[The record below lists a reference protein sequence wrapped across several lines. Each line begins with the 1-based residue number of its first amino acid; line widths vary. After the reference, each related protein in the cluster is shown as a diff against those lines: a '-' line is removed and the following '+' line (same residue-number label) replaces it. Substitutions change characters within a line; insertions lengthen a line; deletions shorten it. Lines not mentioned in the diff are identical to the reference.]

1 MAIRMTGL
9 NSGLDTEEI
18 VKALMSAHSMKKT
31 KVENKKTK
39 LEWKQDKWKELN
51 TKITNFYQSFASKM
65 RLQTTYKTK
74 SAKSSNEDLVS
85 ATATAKA
92 SNGANSI
99 KINHL
104 ASGQYV
110 TSGKVTMADGS
121 KVKGSTKLSELGY
134 GGTGTQIS
142 VTADGKTTT
151 LAISDSTT
159 VDEFVGALSRA
170 GVNASFDESQ
180 QRFFIQSATSGDDAA
195 FTMTAYNMTAA
206 QEATVSNLRNA
217 LNYEKSS
224 SSERS
229 TIDSAISALMNGTDT
244 EKTEAQ
250 NQLQEL
256 WDAQSKAAAT
266 NDVEKVKRDE
276 LTNKYLS
283 TTGTGDTAVTTIT
296 ADGEAYLQ
304 DAVAAGKIDQDEY
317 NTWVAED
324 KVAALKDLIDKDVSN
339 YMGTDETKVKIEDM
353 VTNGFTTSDG
363 KTTFDSTASRT
374 YLLNNMTQ
382 DVITATQAGG
392 QTVNNTALNALKLS
406 NVDGSQVLNGSDAS
420 GMTVVAA
427 TNCEVELNG
436 AVLESATNTIS
447 ANGVTFE
454 AKGVTN
460 GQAVTITVAN
470 DVTGVY
476 DTIKEAI
483 GEYNKLIKEMN
494 ELYYA
499 DSAKG
504 YDPLTSEQKED
515 MSDDEI
521 EKWEK
526 KIKDALLR
534 RDDNLGDLL
543 SSMKTA
549 MMSSVNIDGKNY
561 SLSSLGI
568 MTSTDWKEK
577 GLLHIFGDTSDATYA
592 DKDDKLK
599 KMLEED
605 PDKVT
610 QILSGIFGNLY
621 KTMTEKQSSNEMRSS
636 HSFYNDKEMTKQL
649 SAYKKDIK
657 KWETKLKDYEDR
669 YYKQF
674 TAMEKALAMLNSQQ
688 SALGGLF
695 GNS

>member
-1 MAIRMTGL
+1 MGIRMTGL

-18 VKALMSAHSMKKT
+18 IKALMSAHSMKKT

-39 LEWKQDKWKELN
+39 LEWKQDKWKDLN

-74 SAKSSNEDLVS
+74 SAKSSNENLIT
-85 ATATAKA
+85 ATATANA

-99 KINHL
+99 KVNKL

-110 TSGKVTMADGS
+110 TSGKVTSTDGS
-121 KVKGSTKLSELGY
+121 KVKGSTKLSDLGY

-142 VTADGKTTT
+142 VTSGGKTTT

-159 VDEFVGALSRA
+159 VDEFVSNLSRA
-170 GVNASFDESQ
+170 GINASFDEAQ
-180 QRFFIQSATSGDDAA
+180 QRFFIQSATSGDEAA
-195 FTMTAYNMTAA
+195 FTMTAYDMTQA
-206 QEATVSNLRNA
+206 QKDTIANLRNA
-217 LNYEKSS
+217 LDYEKCSS
-224 SSERS
+224 TERA
-229 TIDSAISALMNGTDT
+229 TIDSALSALMNGTDK

-250 NQLQEL
+250 TQLQEL
-256 WDAQSKAAAT
+256 WDTQSKAAAT
-266 NDVEKVKRDE
+266 NDLEKLKKQE
-276 LTNKYLS
+276 LTNKYLV
-283 TTGTGDTAVTTIT
+283 TTGTGDSAVTTLT

-304 DAVAAGKIDQDEY
+304 KKVEDGEISESDY
-317 NTWVAED
+317 NTWVTED
-324 KVAALKDLIDKDVSN
+324 KVAALKDFIDSDTSS
-339 YMGTDETKVKIEDM
+339 YIDSQETQEKIEDM
-353 VTNGFTTSDG
+353 VENGFTTSDG
-363 KTTFDSTASRT
+363 KTFDATANRT
-374 YLLNNMTQ
+374 YQLNNMTQ
-382 DVITATQAGG
+382 DVITAAQAGG
-392 QTVNNTALNALKLS
+392 QTVNSSALNALKLS
-406 NVDGSQVLNGSDAS
+406 NVDGSAVLNGSDAS

-436 AVLESATNTIS
+436 AILESATNSIS

-483 GEYNKLIKEMN
+483 GEYNKLLKEMN

-526 KIKDALLR
+526 KIKDSLLR
-534 RDDNLGDLL
+534 RDSNLGDLL

-568 MTSTDWKEK
+568 MTSPDYKEK
-577 GLLHIFGDTSDATYA
+577 GLLHIFGDTTDATYA
-592 DKDDKLK
+592 EKEDKLK
-599 KMLEED
+599 KMLDED
-605 PDKVT
+605 PEKVS
-610 QILSGIFGNLY
+610 QILTGIFGNLY
-621 KTMTEKQSSNEMRSS
+621 KTMTEKQSSTTMRSS

-657 KWETKLKDYEDR
+657 NWEAKLKDYEDR

>member
-1 MAIRMTGL
+1 MGIRMTGL

-74 SAKSSNEDLVS
+74 SAKSSNENLVS

-99 KINHL
+99 KINRL

-110 TSGKVTMADGS
+110 TSGKVTSADGS
-121 KVKGSTKLSELGY
+121 KVKGSTKLSDLGY

-142 VTADGKTTT
+142 VTSGGKTTT

-159 VDEFVGALSRA
+159 VDEFVSNLSRA
-170 GVNASFDESQ
+170 GINASFDEDQ
-180 QRFFIQSATSGDDAA
+180 QRFFIQSATSGDEAA
-195 FTMTAYNMTAA
+195 FTMTAYNMSAA
-206 QEATVSNLRNA
+206 QEATVTNLRSA
-217 LNYEKSS
+217 LNYENSS
-224 SSERS
+224 SSERA
-229 TIDSAISALMNGTDT
+229 TIDSAISALMNGTDK

-250 NQLQEL
+250 TKLQEL

-266 NDVEKVKRDE
+266 NDLEKLKRGE
-276 LTNKYLS
+276 LTGKWLV
-283 TTGTGDTAVTTIT
+283 TTGTGDDAVTTLT
-296 ADGEAYLQ
+296 AEAEAYLQ
-304 DAVAAGKIDQDEY
+304 AKVDAGEIDEETY

-324 KVAALKDLIDKDVSN
+324 KVAAIKSMIDTETGN
-339 YMGTDETKVKIEDM
+339 YMESDETKQKIVDM
-353 VTNGFTTSDG
+353 VENGFTTSDG
-363 KTTFDSTASRT
+363 KTFDSTASRT
-374 YLLNNMTQ
+374 YQLNNMTQ
-382 DVITATQAGG
+382 DVITAAQAGG
-392 QTVNNTALNALKLS
+392 QTVNSTALNALKLS
-406 NVDGSQVLNGSDAS
+406 NVDGSEVRNGSDAS

-436 AVLESATNTIS
+436 AILESATNTIS

-454 AKGVTN
+454 AKGVTK
-460 GQAVTITVAN
+460 GEAVTITVAN

-483 GEYNKLIKEMN
+483 GEYNKLLKEMN

-504 YDPLTSEQKED
+504 YEPLTSEEKED

-526 KIKDALLR
+526 KIKDSLLR
-534 RDDNLGDLL
+534 RDSNLGDLL
-543 SSMKTA
+543 SAMKNA

-568 MTSTDWKEK
+568 MTSTDYTEK
-577 GLLHIFGDTSDATYA
+577 GLLHIFGDTTDATYA
-592 DKDDKLK
+592 EKDDKLK
-599 KMLEED
+599 KMLEDD

-621 KTMTEKQSSNEMRSS
+621 NTMTKKQSSNSMRSS

-649 SAYKKDIK
+649 SNYKKDIK

-674 TAMEKALAMLNSQQ
+674 TAMEKALALLNSQQ
-688 SALGGLF
+688 SALGGMF